1 VQRVSDVIGR
11 SVVARE
17 GGETIGKVKDLIVD
31 TAGRQVL
38 GFIVSESLFKG
49 AKVVPWAGVQAIG
62 PDAVVV
68 SSAASIVK
76 AGDVPDIKAVL
87 DKDLSIHGLR
97 LQTTAGKELGK
108 IDDVQFDE
116 HTGAVLGYEL
126 AGGVFGRN
134 SFMPTPLSLELGK
147 DLAFVGAEAEATI
160 AKVEKD

>member
-1 VQRVSDVIGR
+1 VIGR

-76 AGDVPDIKAVL
+76 ADDVPDIKAVL

-160 AKVEKD
+160 GKVEKD

>member
-1 VQRVSDVIGR
+1 VQKASEVIGR

-17 GGETIGKVKDLIVD
+17 GGEAIGKVKDLVVD

-38 GFIVSESLFKG
+38 GFVVSESLFKG
-49 AKVVPWAGVQAIG
+49 AKVAPWAAIQAIG

-68 SSAASIVK
+68 TAATSIVK
-76 AGDVPDIKAVL
+76 AADAPDIKAVL
-87 DKDLSIHGLR
+87 DKDLSIRGLR

-108 IDDVQFDE
+108 IDDFQFDE

-134 SFMPTPLSLELGK
+134 SFMPTPASLELGK
-147 DLAFVGAEAEATI
+147 DLAFVGEEVEATI
-160 AKVEKD
+160 GKLEKN

>member
-1 VQRVSDVIGR
+1 VIGR

-68 SSAASIVK
+68 SSAASIVQ
-76 AGDVPDIKAVL
+76 ADDVPAIKAVL

-160 AKVEKD
+160 GKVEKD